1 MVKAENILVTGSNG
15 QLGQSLL
22 ELSSGFKHYNFF
34 FNSRKDLDITD
45 FKRVED
51 YIEKQ
56 KISTIINCAA
66 YTNVMKAEDEL
77 FLANLINNLSVENL
91 ANLCYEKSIKLI
103 HISTDYVFDGKK
115 SDPYNEN
122 DMTNPLN
129 NYGLTKCKGE
139 EKILKLDL
147 KNSLIIRTSWLY
159 SKSENNFV
167 SKIIKKI
174 HLNES
179 FGVTNKEFGSPTRS
193 SDLAKAILSTI
204 PKIKNN
210 KVKIYHFSNLG
221 NCSRFEFANEINKL
235 INKKNFIKPIFMIND
250 NIVRPKNSSLDPQNF
265 SSDFDIKIDPW
276 KDSLKNHITN
286 LKMLINEK
294 L

>member
-1 MVKAENILVTGSNG
+1 MVRAENILITGSNG

-22 ELSSGFKHYNFF
+22 ELSSDFKHYNFF

-179 FGVTNKEFGSPTRS
+179 FGVTNREFGSPTRS

-235 INKKNFIKPIFMIND
+235 LNKKNFIKPTFMIND
-250 NIVRPKNSSLDPQNF
+250 NIARPKNSSLDPQNF
-265 SSDFDIKIDPW
+265 SSDFGIKINPW